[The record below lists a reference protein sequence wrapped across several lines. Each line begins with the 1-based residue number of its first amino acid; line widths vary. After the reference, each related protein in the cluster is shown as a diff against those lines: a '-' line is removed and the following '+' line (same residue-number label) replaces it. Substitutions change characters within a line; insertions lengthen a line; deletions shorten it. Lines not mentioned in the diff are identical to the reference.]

1 MQIGSEFPI
10 SISDL
15 NCYDEPSDF
24 SCFENYS
31 TYLFSSGRG
40 ALRSILRYIGKE
52 TILLPCH
59 ICQSVIQA
67 CVQESYTVSFYSLF
81 VNDEIEFD
89 SLQAKLA
96 NVEVLLF
103 LNYFGFSFPNESL
116 LRIRRICD
124 AEGIIVIE
132 DTTHSFLS
140 NPLSIGDYAFSSLR
154 KWIGIPDGAIA
165 YNKEQEFPIADY
177 PRDDK
182 FSQLRCIGM
191 MQRKAYLSGT
201 ITDSMVHRTSLARA
215 EEYLDKDTEIYAISS
230 FSESLMRRTD
240 FRLITEKRRSNYR
253 ILYSLLTK
261 ENIEIVTPELTD
273 TDCPLF
279 LVVGSQRRNDL
290 RLYLSQHGI
299 YCPIHWPIE
308 NEQLLNDKKLIKGV
322 SRILSIPIDQRYGE
336 EEMSYIADKIHEFV
350 MSEHDL

>member
-10 SISDL
+10 NISDL
-15 NCYDEPSDF
+15 SYHDRSSIPFRLEGFTTS
-24 SCFENYS
+24 
-31 TYLFSSGRG
+31 LFSSGRG
-40 ALRSILRYIGKE
+40 ALRSLLRHVGKK

-103 LNYFGFSFPNESL
+103 VNYFGFLFPSESL
-116 LRIRRICD
+116 LKIRRICD
-124 AEGIIVIE
+124 AQGIIVIE

-165 YNKEQEFPIADY
+165 YTNKQDLPFTDY
-177 PRDDK
+177 PRDEK

-191 MQRKAYLSGT
+191 MQRDAYLSGT
-201 ITDSMVHRTSLARA
+201 ITDSMVHRTSLERA
-215 EEYLDKDTEIYAISS
+215 EEYLDKDTEIFAISS
-230 FSESLMRRTD
+230 FSESLLRRTN
-240 FRLITEKRRSNYR
+240 FKLIAEKRRSNYR
-253 ILYSLLTK
+253 KLYSLLAK

-279 LVVGSQRRNDL
+279 LVIGSQRRNDL
-290 RLYLSQHGI
+290 RLYLSDHGI

-308 NEQLLNDKKLIKGV
+308 NEQLLNDKKLIKEV

-336 EEMSYIADKIHEFV
+336 EEMSYIADKIHEFE